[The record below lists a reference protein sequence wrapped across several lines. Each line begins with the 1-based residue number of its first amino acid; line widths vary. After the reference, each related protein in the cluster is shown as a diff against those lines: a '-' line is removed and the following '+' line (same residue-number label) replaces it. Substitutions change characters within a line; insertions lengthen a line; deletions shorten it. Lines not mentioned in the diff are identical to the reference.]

1 MYQYSV
7 IQWLFFFY
15 LYCFLGW
22 CFESAYVSACSRKL
36 TNRGFLRGPF
46 LPIYGSG
53 AIMMLV
59 VSRPFQDNLILT
71 YLAGCV
77 GATAL
82 EYVTGVAMEALFK
95 VRYWDYSKKKFQ
107 FQGHICLSSTLAWGA
122 FTVLMT
128 RVIHQP
134 IEELVLSIPQTV
146 LTVVTSILTVLLGV
160 DLCISFRAAMDLRN
174 LLVKLEQLREEMGH
188 IQKRVDVVIALSK
201 EELENKKAEFAE
213 TVAAQKAELAKNV
226 SERKSEIADRRAEVT
241 LTIRENRIELETK
254 LAYARELIQ
263 ERHDQRVEHHKKELQ
278 ELKNKLVSLGESAE
292 KLLNLKNIV
301 QRSLVRSNP
310 SMTSVKFKE
319 ALEELKARINE
330 KKENDN

>member
-1 MYQYSV
+1 MYNYSLL
-7 IQWLFFFY
+7 QWLFFFY

-22 CFESAYVSACSRKL
+22 CFESAYVSACTKKL

-53 AIMMLV
+53 AIMMLI
-59 VSRPFQDNLILT
+59 VSQPFRKNLALT
-71 YLAGCV
+71 FLAGCV

-95 VRYWDYSKKKFQ
+95 VRYWDYSNKRFQ

-134 IEELVLSIPQTV
+134 IERLVLSLHQTV
-146 LTVVTSILTVLLGV
+146 LYVCTILLTLLMGT

-174 LLVKLEQLREEMGH
+174 LLIKLEQIREELGH

-201 EELENKKAEFAE
+201 EDLEQKREELEVRRAERAE
-213 TVAAQKAELAKNV
+213 RRSEYVKTIRESRVELEAKLKCARELVQNRHDLRMERQKAELQEMK
-226 SERKSEIADRRAEVT
+226 
-241 LTIRENRIELETK
+241 TK
-254 LAYARELIQ
+254 LATIGEST
-263 ERHDQRVEHHKKELQ
+263 ERLLS
-278 ELKNKLVSLGESAE
+278 LKNY
-292 KLLNLKNIV
+292 V

-310 SMTSVKFKE
+310 SMTSVRFRE
-319 ALEELKARINE
+319 VLEELKERMNE
-330 KKENDN
+330 TKGKKS